1 MKGSHVADI
10 RINHVAMSM
19 PESAMDEATRA
30 DIERFYG
37 EVYGWTPYTPEG
49 ESGSPLV
56 MLMSD
61 PKLFLFVMPEKD
73 GMIAPPLDHFGIE
86 VFEESELDEM
96 LGRAK
101 TFQDKDD
108 RVRIIDKA
116 VKRYT
121 ADPELRPDLAGSTG
135 VDLVSCYIGY
145 ILPMMVEIQ
154 YFR

>member
-1 MKGSHVADI
+1 MADV
-10 RINHVAMSM
+10 RINHVAVSM
-19 PESAMDEATRA
+19 PSAAMDAATRS

-37 EVYGWTPYTPEG
+37 DVFGWVPYTPEG
-49 ESGSPLV
+49 EMGNPLV

-61 PKLFLFVMPEKD
+61 PKLFLFV
-73 GMIAPPLDHFGIE
+73 IAEAEGTVARPMDHFGIE

-101 TFQDKDD
+101 TYQEKDD
-108 RVRIIDKA
+108 RVRIIEKA
-116 VKRYT
+116 VHHYT
-121 ADPELRPDLAGSTG
+121 ANADLRPDLAANTEG